1 MGVNA
6 GSKEHHNDII
16 GESTNSSNQQ
26 YVTIDDG
33 NPDDSNAD
41 IISETLAVDE
51 DIWSNNRSGNE
62 TNNNNWTKGDLDIYI
77 KKKPSVKHRFENC
90 GSWKWQSFALFQRF
104 GFEWVVG

>member
-16 GESTNSSNQQ
+16 DESTNSSDQQ

-41 IISETLAVDE
+41 INISETIAVDE
-51 DIWSNNRSGNE
+51 DI
-62 TNNNNWTKGDLDIYI
+62 
-77 KKKPSVKHRFENC
+77 
-90 GSWKWQSFALFQRF
+90 
-104 GFEWVVG
+104 